1 MAEHHHHHH
10 DFHDRSEGRLIAVFT
25 LNALFTLIEFV
36 GGYLTQSTAIMADAI
51 HDLGDTL
58 AIASALVLNRLGHK
72 HSNTTYTYGFRR
84 LSLFGALLNALL
96 LVFGCVWILAEAVQ
110 RLDQDILPNAQG
122 MMWLAILG
130 VFVNGAAALRLRDGR
145 TLNERVLNWHLVE
158 DMLGWIVVLIAAI
171 ALHFVAWT
179 WLDPALSI
187 ALSLFILVN
196 VVRSLKETLRL
207 FAQATPDQGLSRNI
221 EAALASIDEVESIHQ
236 YHLWSLDGEKHVAS
250 AHLKLNTNDPRCHPF
265 VKQRIDELLFRF
277 NLHHTTFE
285 LELAN
290 ERCRMNTKDLI

>member
-72 HSNTTYTYGFRR
+72 HSNATYTYGFRR

-96 LVFGCVWILAEAVQ
+96 LVSGCVWILAEAVQ

-130 VFVNGAAALRLRDGR
+130 VFVNGAAALRLRDGH

-196 VVRSLKETLRL
+196 VVRSLKETMRL